1 MTGRICAC
9 VLFLLLAVMPRAHA
23 DAPRSVQLE
32 ELTWTE
38 LRDEIRAGRTTIIVP
53 IGGTEQNG
61 PHMVL
66 GKHNVRVKALSE
78 RIARALGNALV
89 APVLA
94 YVPEGGTAPPTAHM
108 KYPGTITMTDDA
120 YAQVLDAAARSFRLH
135 GFQDIVLLGDHG
147 GYQKIDKAVATRLN
161 REWAS
166 SKVRVHAIDEYYR
179 ATETDYPQ
187 ALKRKGYRDD
197 EIGLHAGLA
206 DTSLALAIDPR
217 LVRVERLQ
225 AGHVVAN
232 AEGVR
237 GDPTRA
243 SAELGQLGADLIVA
257 QTVEAIRK
265 AVARK

>member
-1 MTGRICAC
+1 MTGRICAR
-9 VLFLLLAVMPRAHA
+9 VLFLLLAVMPQAHG
-23 DAPRSVQLE
+23 DAPRSLLLE
-32 ELTWTE
+32 DLTWTE

-66 GKHNVRVKALSE
+66 GKHNVRVKVLSE

-94 YVPEGGTAPPTAHM
+94 YAPEGGTAPPTAHM
-108 KYPGTITMTDDA
+108 KYPGTITMTEDT

-135 GFQDIVLLGDHG
+135 GFHDIVFLGDHG
-147 GYQKIDKAVATRLN
+147 GYQKVDQAVAARLN

-217 LVRVERLQ
+217 LVRGERLQ
-225 AGHVVAN
+225 AGQVVAN